1 MEPYW
6 PTANP
11 AKNVL
16 LAMNC
21 WCSALSEEESQLGEE
36 AASDNLV
43 ILAKIV
49 VVMFACCSSVLCLIR
64 YQYGLL

>member
-1 MEPYW
+1 
-6 PTANP
+6 
-11 AKNVL
+11 
-16 LAMNC
+16 MNC

-36 AASDNLV
+36 VASDNLV